1 MTTVLLLRHGRTT
14 ANADGVLA
22 GWTPG
27 VALDDVGREQARTV
41 ARRLAEVRFQAILT
55 SPLER
60 CRETA
65 EIVAKRR
72 RSDLPI
78 HTEVDLAEARYG
90 DWTGQSLEV
99 LAKDP
104 LWEQV
109 QHHPSGVTFPGGES
123 MALVQTRAIGAIRRW
138 NRRLGDA
145 ATYVAVS
152 HGDVI
157 KAILAD
163 ALGMHLDLFQRI
175 QIDPCSISVIRYTP
189 GRAFVARV
197 NDIGGDLRMFSP
209 GRRPRSDRP
218 SDAVVGGE
226 TGV

>member
-14 ANADGVLA
+14 ANADGILA

-27 VALDDVGREQARTV
+27 VELDEVGRSQALAV
-41 ARRLAEVRFQAILT
+41 ADRLTEVRFSAIVT

-65 EIVAKRR
+65 EIVAGRR
-72 RSDLPI
+72 RSDMPI

-90 DWTGQSLEV
+90 DWTGRRLET

-104 LWEQV
+104 LWEAV
-109 QHHPSGVTFPGGES
+109 QHHPSSVTFPGGEA
-123 MALVQTRAIGAIRRW
+123 MAGVQARSIAAIRRW
-138 NRRLGDA
+138 NRKLGDS
-145 ATYVAVS
+145 ATYVVVS

-157 KAILAD
+157 KAIVAD
-163 ALGMHLDLFQRI
+163 ALGMHLDLFQRL
-175 QIDPCSISVIRYTP
+175 QVDPCSVSVIRYTP
-189 GRAFVARV
+189 GRAFVARL
-197 NDIGGDLRMFSP
+197 NDIGGDLTMYSP
-209 GRRPRSDRP
+209 NRRRRPKRS

-226 TGV
+226 TGA

>member
-27 VALDDVGREQARTV
+27 VELDTTGREQAQAV
-41 ARRLAEVRFQAILT
+41 ADRLAEVRFSAVVS

-60 CRETA
+60 CRQTA
-65 EIVAKRR
+65 EIVAGRR
-72 RSDLPI
+72 RTDMPVHS
-78 HTEVDLAEARYG
+78 EVDLAEARYG
-90 DWTGQSLEV
+90 DWTGQTLDV

-104 LWEQV
+104 LWEAV

-123 MALVQTRAIGAIRRW
+123 MAVVQSRAVAAIRRW
-138 NRRLGDA
+138 NRRLGEGS
-145 ATYVAVS
+145 TYVVVS

-157 KAILAD
+157 KAIVAD

-175 QIDPCSISVIRYTP
+175 QVDPCSVSVVRYAPART
-189 GRAFVARV
+189 FVARL
-197 NDIGGDLRMFSP
+197 NDVGGDLSVFSP
-209 GRRPRSDRP
+209 DRRRPRPSSDG
-218 SDAVVGGE
+218 VVGGE
-226 TGV
+226 TGT

>member
-14 ANADGVLA
+14 ANAQGILA

-27 VALDDVGREQARTV
+27 VELDDTGRDEALAVAAR
-41 ARRLAEVRFQAILT
+41 LQEVRFNAIVT

-60 CRETA
+60 CRQTA
-65 EIVAKRR
+65 EVVAGRR
-72 RSDLPI
+72 RTDMPI

-104 LWEQV
+104 LWDAV
-109 QHHPSGVTFPGGES
+109 QHHPSGITFPGGES
-123 MALVQTRAIGAIRRW
+123 MAAVQARSIAAIRRW
-138 NRRLGDA
+138 NRKLGDA

-157 KAILAD
+157 KSIVAD

-189 GRAFVARV
+189 ERAFVARL
-197 NDIGGDLRMFSP
+197 NDVGGDLTMFSP
-209 GRRPRSDRP
+209 NRRKRPRRP

-226 TGV
+226 TGA